1 MPSAPSARQGADSTV
16 GPMYLI
22 AALAAELG
30 CLPTRRDRA
39 WAATRCGP
47 GPASAAAA
55 ARAAVQAGAGGL
67 LLWGFAGG
75 LAEHL
80 ACGAIVL
87 PRQVR
92 GSDGRRYA
100 TDSGWR
106 ARLAA
111 ALPAGVAAEAGD
123 LACVD
128 RVATTPAAK
137 RQIQAATGAVA
148 LDMESAAVAA
158 VALEA
163 GIPFVVLKV
172 VIDGPNDA
180 LPPGVERWVD
190 RGGRARWV
198 PWLGVMLRPSDWPA
212 VCLLLRRYR
221 VARARL
227 CALARLCGPRGFLLA
242 AAPVGS

>member
-16 GPMYLI
+16 GPMHLI
-22 AALAAELG
+22 AALASELG
-30 CLPTRRDRA
+30 CLPARRTRA

-47 GPASAAAA
+47 GPTSAAAA
-55 ARAAVQAGAGGL
+55 ARAAVRAGAGGL

-75 LAEHL
+75 LAGHL
-80 ACGAIVL
+80 ACGSIVL
-87 PRQVR
+87 PRLVR

-111 ALPAGVAAEAGD
+111 ALPAGAVAESGD

-128 RVATTPAAK
+128 FVATTPDAK
-137 RQIQAATGAVA
+137 RRIREATGAVA

-180 LPPGVERWVD
+180 LPPGVEQWVD
-190 RGGRARWV
+190 RGGRARLAPWV
-198 PWLGVMLRPSDWPA
+198 GAVLRPREWPA
-212 VCLLLRRYR
+212 IGLLLRRFR

-227 CALARLCGPRGFLLA
+227 CELARLCGPRGFLFA
-242 AAPVGS
+242 GASVGS